1 MKRIFFFDV
10 DNTLLDHRTHA
21 VPQSALDAIAGL
33 KQAGHTV
40 VIATGRSYG
49 HARPHI
55 EDIPANYTITLNG
68 ACILKDGKVV
78 QSRPLDRTAL
88 LDLFALMRDLGHA
101 FGVNQ
106 GESCYVSEE
115 TPEAMIPLQGVR
127 MPTQSHDP
135 FYLRE
140 DVCQGWLFFDETHD
154 PRFMPVLFERY
165 PEFDFVRW
173 HRTAVDVMPKAV
185 NKWTGCQWVLA
196 ATGFTPEQAI
206 AFGDGLNDREM
217 LKGVGLGIAM
227 GNGHPELK
235 EIADRVAPPL
245 DEDGIARMLN
255 QLATEAA
262 MQ

>member
-106 GESCYVSEE
+106 GESCYVSAE

-140 DVCQGWLFFDETHD
+140 DVCQGWLFFDEGIDFWTAVGTAIIIASGGYIVLRERT
-154 PRFMPVLFERY
+154 PRVSGHTPVLATKSRFEAPTFPRISLMSRLFER
-165 PEFDFVRW
+165 R
-173 HRTAVDVMPKAV
+173 R
-185 NKWTGCQWVLA
+185 
-196 ATGFTPEQAI
+196 QA
-206 AFGDGLNDREM
+206 E
-217 LKGVGLGIAM
+217 
-227 GNGHPELK
+227 
-235 EIADRVAPPL
+235 
-245 DEDGIARMLN
+245 
-255 QLATEAA
+255 
-262 MQ
+262 